1 MNTIVKLIIGLL
13 ITLSGI
19 AWYVFHS
26 SFEMAGLM
34 DSLFSLKV
42 LLSGSIGMVL
52 ILTGLLIMW
61 VELEELK
68 DEKLEKKTEGNKKT
82 KKK

>member
-26 SFEMAGLM
+26 SFEMAGLV

-42 LLSGSIGMVL
+42 LLSGSMGMVL
-52 ILTGLLIMW
+52 ILAGLLIMW

-68 DEKLEKKTEGNKKT
+68 DAKLKKEIDGDKKI

>member
-19 AWYVFHS
+19 AWYVFHNS
-26 SFEMAGLM
+26 LEMAGLV

-42 LLSGSIGMVL
+42 LLVGSIGIVL
-52 ILTGLLIMW
+52 IIAGLLIMW

-68 DEKLEKKTEGNKKT
+68 DAKLEKEIDGDIKT

>member
-19 AWYVFHS
+19 AWYVFHN
-26 SFEMAGLM
+26 SFEMAGLV

-42 LLSGSIGMVL
+42 LIAGSVGMVL
-52 ILTGLLIMW
+52 ILAGLLIMW
-61 VELEELK
+61 VEIEEFK
-68 DEKLEKKTEGNKKT
+68 DAKLEKEIDGDKKT